1 MKETRQEIVEALM
14 KIAPYAR
21 IAHHISGRIRL
32 KFSPA
37 AEKVLAGINIE
48 SIMTGIPGIHG
59 HRINKSA
66 GSVVIEYDPAILAPR
81 LWEELA
87 LLKKNQAVQ
96 DKLQR
101 DILDL
106 WERLTRKQK

>member
-1 MKETRQEIVEALM
+1 MKETRQEIVEALL
-14 KIAPYAR
+14 KIAPYAQ

-59 HRINKSA
+59 HRLNKRA
-66 GSVVIEYDPAILAPR
+66 GSVVIEYDPAILDSR
-81 LWEELA
+81 LWEEFASLR
-87 LLKKNQAVQ
+87 KNPAVQ

-101 DILDL
+101 DFLAL
-106 WERLTRKQK
+106 WDQLTRKQK

>member
-1 MKETRQEIVEALM
+1 MKETRQEIVEALL

-37 AEKVLAGINIE
+37 AEEVLTGINIE

-59 HRINKSA
+59 HRLNKSA
-66 GSVVIEYDPAILAPR
+66 GSVVIEYDPAILAPS

-87 LLKKNQAVQ
+87 SLKKNPGIQN
-96 DKLQR
+96 KLQR
-101 DILDL
+101 DLLDL
-106 WERLTRKQK
+106 WEQLTQKQK

>member
-1 MKETRQEIVEALM
+1 MKETRQEIVEALL

-59 HRINKSA
+59 HRLNKSA
-66 GSVVIEYDPAILAPR
+66 GSVVIEYDPAILAPS

-87 LLKKNQAVQ
+87 SLRKNPAVQ

-101 DILDL
+101 DFIVL
-106 WERLTRKQK
+106 WDQLTRKQK